1 MHVYGLV
8 RNIIAPTSN
17 KSELAREHAL
27 AAVAASVVRSEAT
40 PKAPGRDKK
49 TSTPRKKL
57 LCFAT
62 VQSVVICCV
71 LFAKQIRAHF
81 N

>member
-1 MHVYGLV
+1 MHIDGIV
-8 RNIIAPTSN
+8 RNLAPTLK

-27 AAVAASVVRSEAT
+27 AALAASVVRSEAT
-40 PKAPGRDKK
+40 PKAPGTDKK
-49 TSTPRKKL
+49 TSTPMKKL

-62 VQSVVICCV
+62 VQSAVIF
-71 LFAKQIRAHF
+71 LKQIRTHS